1 MKLFLATSL
10 LLTLSTSI
18 CAQEYGYGDGSIL
31 MEPTSNENT
40 NPNGYRTYA
49 FISTRHKVE
58 YFELILPFADE
69 YGYRDPDIRC
79 YAPLEW
85 YPIDRAEVNYTGALV
100 DDYEFLVAPTV
111 EEDKNSWCAY
121 KFRVNSST
129 EYGEYSWCGYGVPYL
144 YIYVGYI
151 EKDTGTP
158 YVELIPTEGKYC
170 YYK

>member
-1 MKLFLATSL
+1 MKLFLTTSL

-31 MEPTSNENT
+31 MEPTSNETT

-58 YFELILPFADE
+58 YFELIQPFADD
-69 YGYRDPDIRC
+69 YGYKDPDISC

-85 YPIDRAEVNYTGALV
+85 NLINRAEVNYQGALV
-100 DDYEFLVAPTV
+100 DDYEFLVAPTI
-111 EEDKNSWCAY
+111 EEDKNSWIGY
-121 KFRVNSST
+121 KFRVNSSDK
-129 EYGEYSWCGYGVPYL
+129 EGEYSWCGYGVFNL

-151 EKDTGTP
+151 EKDTNIP
-158 YVELIPTEGKYC
+158 HSELVLTRAEYC
-170 YYK
+170 YY